1 MRSIYDG
8 MITFEWLTLRMIPM
22 HVFVYLYSYDFGLT
36 LSANFSNWYLI
47 YIISHEGITNEG
59 VVA

>member
-1 MRSIYDG
+1 
-8 MITFEWLTLRMIPM
+8 M